1 MQFQRVHVM
10 QPVMSSAVIHNTYPD
25 RKGPSQLL
33 TCNEVQKVT
42 LFCEEEDIPQ
52 SKFICI
58 LQGQQQQKQGSSKFF
73 SEGIQNNFPVT
84 LYLYS
89 MVLTSTTST

>member
-58 LQGQQQQKQGSSKFF
+58 LQGQQQLARVLKFF
-73 SEGIQNNFPVT
+73 SEGIQNNFPVGIQ
-84 LYLYS
+84 
-89 MVLTSTTST
+89 VLNSKKLV